1 MYHGGTNFGR
11 TSSALFIATSY
22 DYDAPLDEY
31 GLLNEPKYG
40 HLRDLHKAIKL
51 SEPAL
56 VSSYPTVN
64 WLGKNQGVILMLMY
78 LDQNPGIGAA
88 FLSNYDTKYSV
99 QVIFQNIQYD
109 LPPWSISILPDCK
122 TVVFLSTIDLLPEK
136 SSNELRW
143 QKAQLT
149 QAKKNLRCVFEVMMM
164 MRMVVS
170 RLSISTRKDTLKA
183 LDAVENI
190 VPDFVVM
197 KELHPATTYFC
208 YQPQLLNLLSV
219 TKIQIPC
226 HCNISHTYVGPPI
239 IHYFCLSSKLT
250 V

>member
-31 GLLNEPKYG
+31 GMEK
-40 HLRDLHKAIKL
+40 KARNR
-51 SEPAL
+51 
-56 VSSYPTVN
+56 TVFS
-64 WLGKNQGVILMLMY
+64 LICESTQQKLMY